1 MPNFAF
7 EYWDRID
14 EILRKRHLSY
24 KELAAAI
31 DVSYD
36 VVRQWKSKNRYPKGN
51 LPLKIANWL
60 KVSNDYLITGIENSQ
75 KEETKE
81 ETNNPDYTYITKMLK
96 DDPTL
101 ASSIANLIKS
111 IKGEK

>member
-14 EILRKRHLSY
+14 ELLRKKRLSY

-36 VVRQWKSKNRYPKGN
+36 VVRQWKSKNRYPKGD
-51 LPLKIANWL
+51 LPIKIANWL
-60 KVSNDYLITGIENSQ
+60 KVSNDYLITGIEGSQ
-75 KEETKE
+75 EEKKIEKE
-81 ETNNPDYTYITKMLK
+81 NPDYTYITKMLK

-101 ASSIANLIKS
+101 ASSIANLIKN